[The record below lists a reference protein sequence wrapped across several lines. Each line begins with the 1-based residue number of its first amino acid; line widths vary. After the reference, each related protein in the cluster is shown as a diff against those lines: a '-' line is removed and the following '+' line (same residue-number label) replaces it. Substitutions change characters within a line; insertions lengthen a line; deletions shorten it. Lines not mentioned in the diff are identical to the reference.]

1 MKKNHIENTI
11 IINYMTIVLNFVN
24 FENNDFINKKSKSK
38 MKDFIKKDLKNFI
51 NYKNNLIKKY
61 LNLDSNLNFDLI
73 LKKNNNEYYLTLIK
87 QTNEEKYKKELK
99 DKLKNKIIM
108 CKNNNHKMVI
118 ETNNFSSEIDNLYNK
133 LKNSSNNY
141 IPTPNEILNKKD
153 KYIDL
158 MFQNIVSICEKIKTD
173 NKDIL
178 YSIID
183 SNDYLSYIQKVCNV
197 NYKDYINDL
206 FRKINELSDEQSNV
220 PKIISSEPNNK
231 VDINELGEDIQNM
244 LIDDDNID
252 EISIKSDENNL
263 DIIDDMSF
271 ISEEDVN

>member
-1 MKKNHIENTI
+1 
-11 IINYMTIVLNFVN
+11 MTIVLNFVN
-24 FENNDFINKKSKSK
+24 FENDDFRNKKSKSK

-99 DKLKNKIIM
+99 NKLKNKIIM

-118 ETNNFSSEIDNLYNK
+118 ETNNFSSEINNLYNK

>member
-1 MKKNHIENTI
+1 
-11 IINYMTIVLNFVN
+11 MTIVLNFVN
-24 FENNDFINKKSKSK
+24 FENDDFRNKKSKSK

-87 QTNEEKYKKELK
+87 ETNEEKYKKELK

-118 ETNNFSSEIDNLYNK
+118 ETNNFSSEINNLYNK

-197 NYKDYINDL
+197 NYKDYIN
-206 FRKINELSDEQSNV
+206 E
-220 PKIISSEPNNK
+220 
-231 VDINELGEDIQNM
+231 
-244 LIDDDNID
+244 
-252 EISIKSDENNL
+252 
-263 DIIDDMSF
+263 
-271 ISEEDVN
+271 